1 MDVKREAGS
10 PGTALV
16 TGASSGIGLA
26 TARALARAG
35 TPVALLA
42 LPGPALDEAVA
53 GCRALGAAATGVACD
68 VGDPAAVAAAVAT
81 AEAELGPIAAVAN
94 NAGTSRVIALAD
106 TTDAEWQALLRTNL
120 TGSFNVLRAAVRAML
135 PRRRGAIVSTASE
148 LALMGQAGYVA
159 YSATKGGILAMT
171 RALAAEAAPHGVRV
185 NAVCPGA
192 VDTPLL
198 QSEFEVAPDPSG
210 ERAATERS
218 IALGRLAHPD
228 EVAAVIAFL
237 LSDAA
242 AYVTGAQYVVDGG
255 RTGCFPIA

>member
-1 MDVKREAGS
+1 MTVKSPTGS
-10 PGTALV
+10 PATAIV

-35 TPVALLA
+35 GPVALLA
-42 LPGPALDEAVA
+42 LPGPALDEA
-53 GCRALGAAATGVACD
+53 CRELGGSAMGVPCD
-68 VGDPAAVAAAVAT
+68 VADAAAVDA
-81 AEAELGPIAAVAN
+81 AFAAVERHLGPVGAVAN
-94 NAGTSRVIALAD
+94 NAGTSLVAPLAG
-106 TTDAEWQALLRTNL
+106 TTDADWHRLVATNL
-120 TGSFNVLRAAVRAML
+120 TGSFNVLRASARAML

-148 LALMGQAGYVA
+148 LAVVGQAGYVA

-198 QSEFEVAPDPSG
+198 QSEFDVADDPQG

-218 IALGRLAHPD
+218 IALGRLAAAD
-228 EVAAVIAFL
+228 EIAAVIAFL

-255 RTGCFPIA
+255 RTGCFPSA

>member
-1 MDVKREAGS
+1 MTVKSAEPPA
-10 PGTALV
+10 AIV

-26 TARALARAG
+26 TARALAGADRR
-35 TPVALLA
+35 VALLA
-42 LPGPALDEAVA
+42 LPGPDLEDA
-53 GCRALGAAATGVACD
+53 CRRIGAAAMGVACD
-68 VGDPAAVAAAVAT
+68 VSDAAAVDA
-81 AEAELGPIAAVAN
+81 AFAAVERELGPVGAVAN
-94 NAGTSRVIALAD
+94 NAGVSFVAPVAD
-106 TTDAEWQALLRTNL
+106 TTDTDWQRLLATNL
-120 TGSFNVLRAAVRAML
+120 TGSFNVLRAAARAML
-135 PRRRGAIVSTASE
+135 PRGSGAIVSTASE
-148 LALMGQAGYVA
+148 LAVTGQAGYVA

-171 RALAAEAAPHGVRV
+171 RALAAEAAPRGVRV

-198 QSEFEVAPDPSG
+198 QSEFDVADDPAG

-218 IALGRLAHPD
+218 IALGRLARTE

-255 RTGCFPIA
+255 RTGCFPSA